1 MSSPH
6 HSPYRR
12 THRKRIS
19 ALRLSSDS
27 TVPTLPAYTSPPWQ
41 KPVGL
46 PAEEDHSDKPPEY
59 SDSAEEGDADTESE
73 QDFVTQRRIYSPST
87 SSYVPPTPPLTFS
100 PVRRS
105 SRRSQS
111 SVGSRGSSHRRLQ
124 SSSSNDPYLDSL
136 LARSVHALE
145 MSNTLLQSSM
155 STQTSLSTV
164 LASDSMADITLEA
177 QARNLSSRINVNDHL
192 QDSWLENL
200 DQISKGVEGLFS
212 PTDGPDASSS
222 SPISQSLPTSS
233 SIHSHLRR
241 PSMDFRRG
249 RGSDASQSSSSL
261 HYTIRDRNDLIAP
274 PPRALTMYIDSTEDP
289 AAITLPS
296 TLGMRSSTHLP
307 PTPIPSDLTFSPPS
321 EPPPPLTSR
330 ATDLLITL
338 TKPPAKPKTRRSST
352 SSVTTTST
360 LTPGKK
366 SKSPPPPIIT
376 RRSSSKGSSP
386 QTRSRSISRGGSPV
400 RYKQSTTSLITQPIE
415 ELSASSGESSDSNT
429 LHVDKTLE
437 SLRNILD
444 KAPASRAS
452 SSSRKP
458 PMPRPSLLTPPT
470 VEPVASTSTATA
482 SISRLLTKGR
492 HSIRPPSPPRHS
504 SLKVRSTPATPTT
517 HTPSGSMLNVPDAVI
532 GANGAIGFGLGF
544 SRPSSGHSTP
554 KRISFAELPESTSGA
569 STSRRSRSIKSSR
582 KSRSRSTPRRDGGGD
597 GDRGDDGEDPGGR
610 GWFGSWLLG
619 AASSKGGT
627 GLSGG
632 GFGYGGLGGP
642 SMGVHAE
649 ERYGKPGVG
658 WGARP
663 GFGGGA
669 MEDWAV

>member
-1 MSSPH
+1 MSSLH
-6 HSPYRR
+6 QSPYRR

-19 ALRLSSDS
+19 ALRLSTDS
-27 TVPTLPAYTSPPWQ
+27 NVPTLPAYTSPPWQ

-46 PAEEDHSDKPPEY
+46 PAEEDLSDKPPEY
-59 SDSAEEGDADTESE
+59 SDSAEEGDADTDSE
-73 QDFVTQRRIYSPST
+73 QELVAQRRIYSPSS
-87 SSYVPPTPPLTFS
+87 SSYVPLTPPLTFS

-105 SRRSQS
+105 SRRSQGS
-111 SVGSRGSSHRRLQ
+111 AGSRSSSQRRLA

-145 MSNTLLQSSM
+145 MSNALLQSSI

-164 LASDSMADITLEA
+164 LADDSMADSTLEV
-177 QARNLSSRINVNDHL
+177 QARNLSSRINANDHL

-200 DQISKGVEGLFS
+200 DKISEGVEGLFS
-212 PTDGPDASSS
+212 PVDQPEASSS

-233 SIHSHLRR
+233 SIHSRLRR
-241 PSMDFRRG
+241 PSVEFRRA
-249 RGSDASQSSSSL
+249 RTSEASQSSSTL
-261 HYTIRDRNDLIAP
+261 NYTIRDRNDLISP

-289 AAITLPS
+289 TAITLPS

-307 PTPIPSDLTFSPPS
+307 PTPIPSDLAFSPPS
-321 EPPPPLTSR
+321 EPSPPIASR

-338 TKPPAKPKTRRSST
+338 AKPSTKPKTRRSST
-352 SSVTTTST
+352 SSVTTCST
-360 LTPGKK
+360 IIPGKK

-376 RRSSSKGSSP
+376 RRSSSKSSSP
-386 QTRSRSISRGGSPV
+386 QIRSRSISRNGSPV

-452 SSSRKP
+452 SSSRNP

-482 SISRLLTKGR
+482 SISRLFTKGR

-517 HTPSGSMLNVPDAVI
+517 STPSGSMLNVPDAVI
-532 GANGAIGFGLGF
+532 GANGSIGFGLGF

-554 KRISFAELPESTSGA
+554 KRISFAELPGGTSGA

-582 KSRSRSTPRRDGGGD
+582 KSRSRSSPRRLQD
-597 GDRGDDGEDPGGR
+597 GDRDQKEDGEDPGGR
-610 GWFGSWLLG
+610 GWFSSWLLG
-619 AASSKGGT
+619 TASSSKGASSGSGYVYG
-627 GLSGG
+627 GLSG
-632 GFGYGGLGGP
+632 P
-642 SMGVHAE
+642 SMSVHAE
-649 ERYGKPGVG
+649 ERYGKAGVG

-663 GFGGGA
+663 GFGGTGG